1 MKSVKTRRC
10 EHVHYLRCE
19 MTPDTHN
26 STRIPLPMGTTTT
39 TTMMQTRTRAEP
51 RMAILTDGR
60 RP

>member
-1 MKSVKTRRC
+1 
-10 EHVHYLRCE
+10 

-26 STRIPLPMGTTTT
+26 LTRIPLPMGKTTT

-51 RMAILTDGR
+51 RMSILTDGR